1 MSAKEDEMS
10 VAKEFKEFALKGN
23 VIDLAVGV
31 VIGAAFGKIITSF
44 VDNIIM
50 PPVGL
55 LFGKHD
61 LSDYFVTLSGGHYES
76 IAQAKAAGAATLN
89 YGLFANAVFYF
100 LLVALALFLVIR
112 YINRMKQKPAEAV
125 AKNVRD
131 CPECLSPIPIDARR
145 CKFCGQPVAR
155 PSALPA

>member
-1 MSAKEDEMS
+1 MSPKEEEMG

-50 PPVGL
+50 PPLGV

-89 YGLFANAVFYF
+89 YGLFANAILYF
-100 LLVALALFLVIR
+100 LLVALALFFVIR
-112 YINRMKQKPAEAV
+112 YINRMKQKPAEVV
-125 AKNVRD
+125 A
-131 CPECLSPIPIDARR
+131 
-145 CKFCGQPVAR
+145 
-155 PSALPA
+155 

>member
-50 PPVGL
+50 PPIGV

-61 LSDYFVTLSGGHYES
+61 LSDYFISLSGGHYDS
-76 IAQAKAAGAATLN
+76 LAQAKAAGAATLN
-89 YGLFANAVFYF
+89 YGLFLNAIFYF

-112 YINRMKQKPAEAV
+112 YVNRMKQKPAEV
-125 AKNVRD
+125 VTPKMRD

-145 CKFCGQPVAR
+145 CKFCSQPVAR
-155 PSALPA
+155 LSASPA

>member
-1 MSAKEDEMS
+1 MSPKEDEMG

-61 LSDYFVTLSGGHYES
+61 LSDYFITLSGGHYES

-89 YGLFANAVFYF
+89 YGLFLNAVFYF

-112 YINRMKQKPAEAV
+112 YINHMKQKPAEVV

-155 PSALPA
+155 LSASPA